1 MADSNSWEDVREF
14 SVPADA
20 CPSEGAAAVE
30 FVLDER
36 ICSEFKEC
44 GERLSLSRL
53 RGEVDCGDSFTV
65 ARSAEGASLI
75 RVGAKLHKSAD
86 RAYAAVRRRPR
97 ERRTAVRIGV
107 DSGAQFDE
115 QRYRICPIGL
125 GRPDERFVEHLLRM
139 VGGPQAGNPPWG
151 R

>member
-1 MADSNSWEDVREF
+1 MTASR
-14 SVPADA
+14 
-20 CPSEGAAAVE
+20 CPDCAA
-30 FVLDER
+30 
-36 ICSEFKEC
+36 
-44 GERLSLSRL
+44 
-53 RGEVDCGDSFTV
+53 EVDCGDSFTV

-107 DSGAQFDE
+107 DSGAQLDE